1 MSNETTND
9 APSTEIDLS
18 GIQAP
23 PTTIPGILKKLGPG
37 LIIAGSIVGSGE
49 LIATTS
55 TGAQAGFALLW
66 LIIIGCVIKVFVQ
79 VELGRFT
86 IVTGTTTMRGL
97 NMVPGPRLG
106 QSNWILVLW
115 FVMFIAILGQLGG
128 IVGGV
133 GQALS
138 ISAPLSNYGSL
149 HNEYRREETQLVVN
163 RAIWANLKNQNEK
176 DEKAAEIRNLEGRA
190 LVSFNALTNA
200 ADEVVGPFKSAIG
213 SAQLALQALST
224 MENLSNTEP
233 STTNVF
239 NQFVLRILPTPEM
252 RARLEA
258 GAHLADLRATDASE
272 DEISK
277 AEITLVKL
285 DGELQSLIDN
295 EMPSLAGVE
304 QRSERDPLRLF
315 SENLETFVTKRALS
329 KPPNPNDD
337 KIWSII
343 LTAITV
349 VLLVA
354 GRYGLIEAFSTTLV
368 GLFTLVTIVN
378 VLYLQGQAAWAV
390 SLGDIM
396 DGLRFRLPPDP
407 VDGPHPLSTAFAT
420 FGIIG
425 VGTAELIAYPYWCYE
440 KGYAKF
446 TGPND
451 GSQEWVDRAKGWL
464 KVLRWDA
471 WGSMFVYTFATIAFY
486 LLGAAILGR
495 TELDPKGPEMIRY
508 LGVMYQPVF
517 GEVAEVLFLFG
528 AFAVLY
534 STFFVANAGNA
545 RMFSDAVRTMGLISD
560 TDKSYKKSV
569 KIMSGVLPVLC
580 ATFFVIGFEPRAMV
594 MTSGA
599 IQAILLPVVGFSAIY
614 FRQKHIDQ
622 RVAPGPLWDKFLY
635 ISAFGML
642 IASIAAIYLKFLAP
656 LFNS

>member
-1 MSNETTND
+1 MSNETPND
-9 APSTEIDLS
+9 TPNDDATPSDIL
-18 GIQAP
+18 AP
-23 PTTIPGILKKLGPG
+23 PTTIPGILRRLGPG

-55 TGAQAGFALLW
+55 TGAQAGFWLLW

-97 NMVPGPRLG
+97 NMVPGPKFG
-106 QSNWILVLW
+106 KSNWILMLW
-115 FVMFIAILGQLGG
+115 IVMFIAILGQLGG

-138 ISAPLSNYGSL
+138 ISAPLSDYGSL
-149 HNEYRREETQLVVN
+149 HNEYRRAETQLVVK
-163 RAIWANLKNQNEK
+163 RAIWKNLKDQKERDK
-176 DEKAAEIRNLEGRA
+176 IAAEIRKLESASLSKFSKLTNG
-190 LVSFNALTNA
+190 LDELSESFNVSIGNSQVANQGLNA
-200 ADEVVGPFKSAIG
+200 
-213 SAQLALQALST
+213 
-224 MENLSNTEP
+224 MENLRGGETT
-233 STTNVF
+233 STVKF
-239 NQFVLRILPTPEM
+239 QIFRDRILPTPEM

-258 GAHLADLRATDASE
+258 GSHLADLEANKAVEGDIQTATEKMATAETNLRKLIAQELPGLQAVSE
-272 DEISK
+272 
-277 AEITLVKL
+277 L
-285 DGELQSLIDN
+285 
-295 EMPSLAGVE
+295 
-304 QRSERDPLRLF
+304 SERDPKRVFLGHMNDFISR
-315 SENLETFVTKRALS
+315 RALS
-329 KPPNPNDD
+329 KPPNPSDD

-343 LTAITV
+343 LTGITV
-349 VLLVA
+349 VLLVG

-390 SLGDIM
+390 SLGDII

-407 VDGPHPLSTAFAT
+407 GDGNSPLVTAFAT

-471 WGSMFVYTFATIAFY
+471 WGSMFIYTFATIAFY

-495 TELDPKGPEMIRY
+495 TQLDPKGPEMIRY

-517 GEVAEVLFLFG
+517 GDVAEVLFLFG

-545 RMFSDAVRTMGLISD
+545 RMFSDAVRTMGFIEDSE
-560 TDKSYKKSV
+560 KSYRRSV
-569 KIMSGVLPVLC
+569 KVMSGILPVLC

-599 IQAILLPVVGFSAIY
+599 IQAILLPVVAFSAIY
-614 FRQKHIDQ
+614 FRRKHIDQ

-635 ISAFGML
+635 LSAFGML
-642 IASIAAIYLKFLAP
+642 VASLAAIYLKFLAP
-656 LFNS
+656 LFK

>member
-1 MSNETTND
+1 MSNETKSD
-9 APSTEIDLS
+9 ATTPDSKAS
-18 GIQAP
+18 GILAP
-23 PTTIPGILKKLGPG
+23 PTTIPGILRKLGPG

-55 TGAQAGFALLW
+55 TGAQAGFWLLW
-66 LIIIGCVIKVFVQ
+66 LIIIGCIIKVFVQ

-97 NMVPGPRLG
+97 NMVPGPRFG
-106 QSNWILVLW
+106 KSNWILVLW

-138 ISAPLSNYGSL
+138 ISAPLSSYGSS

-163 RAIWANLKNQNEK
+163 RAIWANSKDQAEK
-176 DEKAAEIRNLEGRA
+176 DKHAAKIRSLESSA
-190 LVSFNALTNA
+190 LTKFNALTNA
-200 ADEVVGPFKSAIG
+200 MDEVSGPFETAIG
-213 SAQLALQALST
+213 NAQSALQAFNA
-224 MENLSNTEP
+224 MENLSDTEP
-233 STTNVF
+233 TTTKDFEIFVDNV
-239 NQFVLRILPTPEM
+239 LPTPEM
-252 RARLEA
+252 RARIEA
-258 GAHLADLRATDASE
+258 GAHLADLEATSAPEADILAAKAKLKELDA
-272 DEISK
+272 
-277 AEITLVKL
+277 
-285 DGELQSLIDN
+285 ELQSLIA
-295 EMPSLAGVE
+295 EALPSLQGADE
-304 QRSERDPLRLF
+304 LSERDPKRVF
-315 SENLETFVTKRALS
+315 AENLGVFISKRALS
-329 KPPNPNDD
+329 KPPNPTDD
-337 KIWSII
+337 KIWAVL

-378 VLYLQGQAAWAV
+378 VIYLQGQAAWAV
-390 SLGDIM
+390 SLGDII

-407 VDGPHPLSTAFAT
+407 GDGTAPLATAFAT

-440 KGYAKF
+440 KGYAKY

-495 TELDPKGPEMIRY
+495 TQLDPKGPEMIRY

-517 GEVAEVLFLFG
+517 GNVAEVLFLFG

-545 RMFSDAVRTMGLISD
+545 RMFSDAVRTMGFIADS
-560 TDKSYKKSV
+560 DKSYKKSV
-569 KIMSGVLPVLC
+569 KVMSGVLPILC

-614 FRQKHIDQ
+614 FRRKHIDQ
-622 RVAPGPLWDKFLY
+622 RVAPGALWDKFLY
-635 ISAFGML
+635 VSAFGML
-642 IASIAAIYLKFLAP
+642 VASIAAIYLKFLAP
-656 LFNS
+656 LFE

>member
-9 APSTEIDLS
+9 APLTEIDLS

-97 NMVPGPRLG
+97 NMVPGPRFG

-163 RAIWANLKNQNEK
+163 RAIWANLKSQKEK
-176 DEKAAEIRNLEGRA
+176 DKKAAEIRNLEGRA
-190 LVSFNALTNA
+190 LISFNALTNA
-200 ADEVVGPFKSAIG
+200 ADDVSGAFESAIG
-213 SAQLALQALST
+213 SAQLAFQALNT
-224 MENLSNTEP
+224 MENLSKTEP
-233 STTNVF
+233 TTNNVF
-239 NQFVLRILPTPEM
+239 NLFVERILPTPKM

-471 WGSMFVYTFATIAFY
+471 WGSMCVYTFATIAFY

-656 LFNS
+656 